1 MSEELNMK
9 KARQVYE
16 SFHGMLDSKRWRYDK
31 NDEEMTITTGVK
43 GDDLP
48 IDLFVSIRP
57 RQEIVHLRSVFPF
70 HVPQGKR
77 VDCAIAVA
85 VANYGLCDGSFDY
98 DVNDGEISFRLTS
111 SYRESTLG
119 NDLFEYMLMVSA
131 GTVDDYNDR
140 LLKLSKGEIT
150 LQQFIEME
158 PR

>member
-9 KARQVYE
+9 KAKQVYE
-16 SFHGMLDSKRWRYDK
+16 SFLSMLDSKGWKYDK
-31 NDEEMTITTGVK
+31 DDENLTITTGVK

-48 IDLFVSIRP
+48 IDLFISIRP
-57 RQEIVHLRSVFPF
+57 RQEIVHLRSMFPF
-70 HVPQGKR
+70 KVPQEKR

-98 DVNDGEISFRLTS
+98 DITDGEISFRLTS
-111 SYRESTLG
+111 SYRESILG
-119 NDLFEYMLMVSA
+119 SDLFEYMLMVSA

-140 LLKLSKGEIT
+140 LYLLAEGKMT
-150 LQQFIEME
+150 LQKFIELE